1 MTSWQSLQQD
11 LQAETGVV
19 LLASGQLLK
28 ILGVAL
34 YPVEGVAEVV
44 RLREMGAAKMGGVS
58 TGIGFLGSPA
68 WAIGAGAALGLFQ
81 GALSSAARKEGAAL
95 LLDADQKHLTL
106 LRSGRAFPF
115 SQIVNRDQPNPNLW
129 RAERRV
135 RQSVDCQN
143 MSRADR
149 NLFLARHGKTKSD
162 LVNGSVEIDNTE
174 IYVHDGGEFFTAETE
189 TGRMKI
195 RWQHVV
201 AFTPATA

>member
-1 MTSWQSLQQD
+1 MTSWQSVQQD

-68 WAIGAGAALGLFQ
+68 WAVGAGAALSILQ

-135 RQSVDCQN
+135 RRSVDCQN

-162 LVNGSVEIDNTE
+162 LVNGSVEIDNIE

>member
-1 MTSWQSLQQD
+1 
-11 LQAETGVV
+11 
-19 LLASGQLLK
+19 
-28 ILGVAL
+28 
-34 YPVEGVAEVV
+34 
-44 RLREMGAAKMGGVS
+44 MGGVS

-68 WAIGAGAALGLFQ
+68 WAIGAGAALGILQ

-95 LLDADQKHLTL
+95 LLDADQKHLAL

-129 RAERRV
+129 RAEERV
-135 RQSVDCQN
+135 RRAVDCQN

-174 IYVHDGGEFFTAETE
+174 TYVHDGGEFFPAETE

-201 AFTPATA
+201 AFTSAPA